1 MARGV
6 SCHIDGKGCP
16 MSNSRIACAIPSIT
30 SIPSLHLAI
39 FIKQKYMFFEVRV
52 RCVSDECDTLI
63 LIHFDHCRV
72 ERGRS
77 ADVEESVFVAVA
89 FEKGVG
95 GDSGGKSER
104 SLHRVRGEVDEVT
117 KENAPI
123 LSVGLEG
130 SNAPLLSLV
139 HDRCLL

>member
-6 SCHIDGKGCP
+6 SCRIDGKGCA
-16 MSNSRIACAIPSIT
+16 MSNSRIAYAIPSIT

-63 LIHFDHCRV
+63 HFDHRRV

-77 ADVEESVFVAVA
+77 ADVEVEIF
-89 FEKGVG
+89 
-95 GDSGGKSER
+95 R
-104 SLHRVRGEVDEVT
+104 T
-117 KENAPI
+117 
-123 LSVGLEG
+123 
-130 SNAPLLSLV
+130 SLV
-139 HDRCLL
+139 PD